1 MSSYYAYKNYPLSVN
16 DLNLLQQRHFSF
28 LSQCDFPLSL
38 LRSNWREYHI
48 IFSWKLLV
56 WKFSSFRFGY
66 QALREKCQYMEF
78 FPHSDW
84 IRKEI
89 LRIFPYSVQMRGNKE
104 HKNSK
109 YSHFSRGDVEQT
121 TLTAINRV
129 KVFEKILGRI
139 YFCVLGH

>member
-28 LSQCDFPLSL
+28 LSQCGFPIATFTIQLKRVSYNFFLEIIGLLVSL
-38 LRSNWREYHI
+38 LLDLGIKH
-48 IFSWKLLV
+48 FV
-56 WKFSSFRFGY
+56 V
-66 QALREKCQYMEF
+66 
-78 FPHSDW
+78 
-84 IRKEI
+84 

-109 YSHFSRGDVEQT
+109 YRHFSRGDVEQT

-129 KVFEKILGRI
+129 KVFEKIIGRI
-139 YFCVLGH
+139 YFCVLGQ